1 MRSSPVSRHRF
12 ARYGGLAGAA
22 LLSISAYLGGA
33 LPLQPR
39 VDLTT
44 IWHAERWMLACL
56 FWLTGTSMLVWAWWG
71 LRHSVPSA
79 RWATITAALWSL
91 PLLAAPPLGSQDVYS
106 YACVG
111 FTYAA
116 GLDPYVNSV
125 SILPCP
131 WLEAVAPIWRDT
143 PSPYGP
149 LFVLLS
155 GAVVSLGGTLAAS
168 VALFRAIALVGV
180 GITALSL
187 PVLARRCEIPEG
199 QAVWL
204 AVASPL
210 VVIHQISG
218 AHNDAL
224 MVGLLVAG
232 LALVVSGR
240 GRALQLIGG
249 GALLG
254 LAGAVKAT
262 AWVAVPFAA
271 LAAIAGPYCLR
282 SLTRSGG
289 LIIGGMTA
297 ALVVVMVVSG
307 LSLGWVGGLM
317 RSGDVVG
324 WTAPAA
330 AVGTNIE
337 HLAALFGLSVPA
349 VAASRLASA
358 APFAAIL
365 AALWWRARQAD
376 ALYRAGLALAAAAVL
391 APRFHPWYATWPLA
405 VLAATVS
412 RIRWLLLPC
421 VAACFVVLPDGQS
434 ILRSTRL
441 PGELLII
448 GLIAW
453 VGALGVR
460 RLRSLRVGP

>member
-1 MRSSPVSRHRF
+1 MRLLRVSRHGLV
-12 ARYGGLAGAA
+12 RYTGLAGAT
-22 LLSISAYLGGA
+22 LLATSAYLGGA
-33 LPLQPR
+33 LPPQLR
-39 VDLTT
+39 VDPD
-44 IWHAERWMLACL
+44 RWMLLYL
-56 FWLTGTSMLVWAWWG
+56 FWLTGTSILVWAWWAG
-71 LRHSVPSA
+71 RQGVPSA
-79 RWATITAALWSL
+79 RWAAITGTLWSI

-125 SILPCP
+125 STLPCP

-155 GAVVSLGGTLAAS
+155 GAMVSLGGTLVAS
-168 VALFRAIALVGV
+168 VALFRAIAVVGV
-180 GITALSL
+180 GLTALSL
-187 PVLARRCEIPEG
+187 PALARRCGIPEG

-210 VVIHQISG
+210 VVIHQVSG

-232 LALVVSGR
+232 LALVVSSGGR
-240 GRALQLIGG
+240 TLELVGG

-282 SLTRSGG
+282 SLIRCAG
-289 LIIGGMTA
+289 LIIGGMTT
-297 ALVVVMVVSG
+297 ALVGVMFVSG

-317 RSGDVVG
+317 RSGDAVG

-330 AVGTNIE
+330 VVGTNIE
-337 HLAALFGLSVPA
+337 RLAALLGLTVPA
-349 VAASRLASA
+349 VAASRLTSI
-358 APFAAIL
+358 APFAGIL
-365 AALWWRARQAD
+365 IVLWWRARQGD
-376 ALYRAGLALAAAAVL
+376 AVYRAGLALAAAAVL

-421 VAACFVVLPDGQS
+421 VVACFVVLPDGQS

-441 PGELLII
+441 PGELLLI

-453 VGALGVR
+453 VGVLGVR
-460 RLRSLRVGP
+460 RLRS

>member
-22 LLSISAYLGGA
+22 LLSMSAYIGGA
-33 LPLQPR
+33 LPREPG
-39 VDLTT
+39 VELTT
-44 IWHAERWMLACL
+44 IWHGERWMLARL
-56 FWLTGTSMLVWAWWG
+56 FWLAGTSMLVLAWWG

-79 RWATITAALWSL
+79 RWAAITAALWSL

-111 FTYAA
+111 FTYVA

-125 SILPCP
+125 STLPCP

-187 PVLARRCEIPEG
+187 RVLARRCEIPEG

-210 VVIHQISG
+210 VAIHQISG

-240 GRALQLIGG
+240 GAALELVGG

-282 SLTRSGG
+282 SLIRCGG
-289 LIIGGMTA
+289 LIIAGTA
-297 ALVVVMVVSG
+297 TALGIV
-307 LSLGWVGGLM
+307 
-317 RSGDVVG
+317 
-324 WTAPAA
+324 
-330 AVGTNIE
+330 I
-337 HLAALFGLSVPA
+337 
-349 VAASRLASA
+349 
-358 APFAAIL
+358 
-365 AALWWRARQAD
+365 
-376 ALYRAGLALAAAAVL
+376 ALAGSG
-391 APRFHPWYATWPLA
+391 FG
-405 VLAATVS
+405 
-412 RIRWLLLPC
+412 C
-421 VAACFVVLPDGQS
+421 
-434 ILRSTRL
+434 
-441 PGELLII
+441 
-448 GLIAW
+448 
-453 VGALGVR
+453 
-460 RLRSLRVGP
+460 